1 MPRIAETTTIS
12 NIDILPI
19 IIVDNYLS
27 GDVVALL
34 GGDVAALLARDGVAN
49 LLGDVCANL
58 LRHVLAL
65 LPGNLQG
72 KKRYSKG

>member
-1 MPRIAETTTIS
+1 MF

-19 IIVDNYLS
+19 IVYKYLS

-34 GGDVAALLARDGVAN
+34 GGDVAALLSRDGVAN

-65 LPGNLQG
+65 LPGNLPG
-72 KKRYSKG
+72 TKRYSKGES